1 MDIGYCYIMKSKKY
15 LLAFLSIILIM
26 GFSKVPFNAPYQEN
40 NDEHLSTKSKP
51 FKSGEKLTY
60 VLHYGI
66 FNAGVA
72 EISIKETKKGLFGNK
87 KVLNLVGKGKTTGS
101 TDLFYKVRDH
111 YESYIDSE
119 TMEPL
124 KFKRR
129 VDEGGYKISQDYIFY
144 PDSNQVITQ
153 DAKKFNVTE
162 GVQDMISAFYFA
174 RTLEFSKSKIG
185 DIYEIPAFVDNEV
198 FTLKL
203 QFAGRETIKLRSGK
217 YKCLKF
223 NPVVQ
228 EGRVFKTKDDLEVW
242 VTDDKNKI
250 PILVKVN
257 IVVGSVKMELT
268 EYEGLAHDIS
278 IVTK

>member
-1 MDIGYCYIMKSKKY
+1 MKSKKY